1 MLGNKYPLDKGGR
14 LFPMRESL
22 RVAWNWIA
30 KGRYTCYLE
39 QELERTRTEL
49 RQWQEIFLTEQGLPK
64 LTPTAPQT
72 LPKTHGRMLPSQFKA
87 KLAAFTMPKEKQ
99 NGSA

>member
-1 MLGNKYPLDKGGR
+1 MGR
-14 LFPMRESL
+14 FASFWERITKS
-22 RVAWNWIA
+22 
-30 KGRYTCYLE
+30 RYTCYLE

-64 LTPTAPQT
+64 LTPNTAQP
-72 LPKTHGRMLPSQFKA
+72 LPKTHGRMLPSQFKQ
-87 KLAAFTMPKEKQ
+87 KLSAFTMPKDKP